1 MLHSVHFSSL
11 GIMKFLWQILIYYT
25 NVLWIDAPKYS
36 FNSIW
41 FSICFSRLD
50 RDKTTNLKNMKL
62 SFYKINFTTC
72 SPLKP
77 GMFKK
82 FKAKSFFFSSICISI
97 NAWNT
102 DAKCSTSTTL
112 LYQTIVFYYQKAVMS
127 HVCVVMV
134 MVGCI
139 RQYTKN

>member
-1 MLHSVHFSSL
+1 MLHSVRFSYL

-25 NVLWIDAPKYS
+25 NVLWIDVLKYC

-72 SPLKP
+72 SPLNWECLKNSKP
-77 GMFKK
+77 RVFFLFNLHQYKCMKYRCQMFNIHH
-82 FKAKSFFFSSICISI
+82 SSLSNHCF
-97 NAWNT
+97 
-102 DAKCSTSTTL
+102 L
-112 LYQTIVFYYQKAVMS
+112 LSESSYESCMCGNGDGGLY
-127 HVCVVMV
+127 
-134 MVGCI
+134 
-139 RQYTKN
+139 